1 MKRSRST
8 MELESKDG
16 LTISPILFLK
26 CECCGKSVMEYKLC
40 GGNMIYCS
48 IDCQEVLILSQKNG
62 YLDQNKEKTFDED
75 IMSDVYYDS
84 HLRDYDSNW
93 SVSEYDSNYNY
104 DSDCWSMNNPEECA
118 EAFHAAAQ
126 MIEDMEKET

>member
-8 MELESKDG
+8 MELE
-16 LTISPILFLK
+16 ISPSVCSLRSANAKAFARGKASPSETSNPQGLIISPVLFLK

-62 YLDQNKEKTFDED
+62 YLDQNK
-75 IMSDVYYDS
+75 
-84 HLRDYDSNW
+84 
-93 SVSEYDSNYNY
+93 
-104 DSDCWSMNNPEECA
+104 
-118 EAFHAAAQ
+118 
-126 MIEDMEKET
+126 

>member
-1 MKRSRST
+1 
-8 MELESKDG
+8 MELETKNN
-16 LTISPILFLK
+16 LTISPILFLT

-62 YLDQNKEKTFDED
+62 YLDQKKEYTFDED
-75 IMSDVYYDS
+75 ITSDVYYDS
-84 HLRDYDSNW
+84 DYDYVSNYDYDS
-93 SVSEYDSNYNY
+93 D
-104 DSDCWSMNNPEECA
+104 WSMNNPEECA

-126 MIEDMEKET
+126 MIEDMEKEN

>member
-1 MKRSRST
+1 
-8 MELESKDG
+8 
-16 LTISPILFLK
+16 
-26 CECCGKSVMEYKLC
+26 MEYKLC

-62 YLDQNKEKTFDED
+62 YLDQTKEKTFDDD

-84 HLRDYDSNW
+84 DCDYDSDW
-93 SVSEYDSNYNY
+93 SI
-104 DSDCWSMNNPEECA
+104 NNPEECA

-126 MIEDMEKET
+126 MIEDMEKEN

>member
-26 CECCGKSVMEYKLC
+26 CECCGKSVMEYKVC

-48 IDCQEVLILSQKNG
+48 EDCQDVLMLSQKKWLFRSKERK
-62 YLDQNKEKTFDED
+62 YL
-75 IMSDVYYDS
+75 
-84 HLRDYDSNW
+84 
-93 SVSEYDSNYNY
+93 
-104 DSDCWSMNNPEECA
+104 
-118 EAFHAAAQ
+118 
-126 MIEDMEKET
+126 